1 MDGASSK
8 NFKKTRSCEE
18 VKEALKHFM
27 GTEAEVYVSINQ
39 KFILVSIK
47 TDMWI
52 HKQTIVNPILHISS
66 HPPYF
71 L

>member
-39 KFILVSIK
+39 
-47 TDMWI
+47 
-52 HKQTIVNPILHISS
+52 N
-66 HPPYF
+66 
-71 L
+71 